1 MKTVARIWHAAW
13 PGTLFI
19 LALLVIW
26 EVLARRAA
34 SPSFPGALAMLH
46 ELVQSGP
53 EMAREMGTTLWRS
66 AAGLLLALATML
78 PLGIFIGRVRAV
90 GDYIEPVFDMLRP
103 LPALAVI
110 PLVMIFAG
118 VGSTAKI
125 LVIYYSVSFPIVLS
139 TIDAVRGAHPM
150 LSNVARSLRLS
161 RGEIMLQIDLPQA
174 LPKIMVGVRIAVALA
189 ILVSVSAE
197 MLLSTDGMGYFIV
210 RAQQQFR
217 IGLGMAAL
225 LVIAVTALVVNGLVA
240 WTERRLLRWHH
251 DRQAATASS

>member
-1 MKTVARIWHAAW
+1 MKALSRIWSNAW
-13 PGTLFI
+13 PGALFM
-19 LALLVIW
+19 LALLAAW
-26 EVLARRAA
+26 EITARRMA
-34 SPSFPGALAMLH
+34 SPSFPGALDMLS
-46 ELVQSGP
+46 ELRQFGP
-53 EMAREMGTTLWRS
+53 ELLREMGTTLWRA
-66 AAGLLLALATML
+66 AAGLFLALVTML
-78 PLGIFIGRVRAV
+78 PLGIFIGRVRSV

-103 LPALAVI
+103 LPALAII
-110 PLVMIFAG
+110 PLAMIFAG

-125 LVIYYSVSFPIVLS
+125 MVIYYSVSFPIVLS

-161 RGEIMLQIDLPQA
+161 RSETMLQIDLPAA

-225 LVIAVTALVVNGLVA
+225 LVIAVTALVVNGVVA
-240 WTERRLLRWHH
+240 WAERRFLRWNLE
-251 DRQAATASS
+251 RQAATASN